1 MKGKGKESLDLRTDR
16 WYDRRVITRDDTD
29 SDCEMKGN
37 AALMKGITAF
47 VWCYNEEKRL
57 ADTLKSLSEYDEVVV
72 IDKSSTDRSAEI
84 AREFGCKFA
93 VVDYYDSF
101 SDQNAVKAV
110 KEIWDGCENEWLL
123 EVTCSDV
130 QHPGLYA
137 CMKEMINSGREMDAV
152 EIPLYRY
159 SMGFTSKNSYF
170 GDVQYQAKLFRKS
183 RFDWDAARLHFDPG
197 INMKNIARLTPKDP
211 KIGIYHLT
219 HADLDTILERHLRY
233 ARVEAGDARKTGS
246 RKENLDRSWR
256 AVLRQVKDYVK
267 LGTYKLGDRGR
278 AQLCM
283 LLIYRCANYLNLFM
297 DENEEKAIK
306 ETYDKFKNG
315 EF

>member
-1 MKGKGKESLDLRTDR
+1 M
-16 WYDRRVITRDDTD
+16 
-29 SDCEMKGN
+29 N
-37 AALMKGITAF
+37 GITAV

-57 ADTLKSLSEYDEVVV
+57 ATTLKSLTEYDEVVV

-84 AREFGCKFA
+84 ARDMGCKVV

-101 SDQNAVKAV
+101 SDQNAAKTV
-110 KEIWDGCENEWLL
+110 KEIWDSCENEWLL

-130 QHPGLYA
+130 QHPRLYS
-137 CMKEMINSGREMDAV
+137 CMKKMINSGQVMDAV

-159 SMGFTSKNSYF
+159 SMGFTSKYSYY
-170 GDVQYQAKLFRKS
+170 GDVQYAAKLFRKS
-183 RFDWDAARLHFDPG
+183 SFDWDAARLHFDPG
-197 INMKNIARLTPKDP
+197 LNVKNIARLKVDDP

-219 HADLDTILERHLRY
+219 HGDLETILERHLRY
-233 ARVEAGDARKTGS
+233 AKVEAEDARESGS
-246 RKENLDRSWR
+246 RKENLNRSWR
-256 AVLRQVKDYVK
+256 AVLRQLKDYVK
-267 LGTYKLGDRGR
+267 YGTYKLGDRGR

-297 DENEEKAIK
+297 DENEERAIR
-306 ETYDKFKNG
+306 ETYEKIQNG